1 MRSLRVQLLISHL
14 ALVLLMAAVTG
25 SAVWSF
31 VLLGRSAGVAL
42 QQDVRTVRGTA
53 RIDAALAQQREAI
66 ALSEAG
72 RRKEAE
78 RAYASSGQNLDR
90 GQADVEGSVSDPEE
104 LALSSSISEAIDA
117 YRKGYEKEF
126 GRGEAGIDEID
137 LLPKIKAIREMTEK
151 LRVENEESILLSSRQ
166 RRKDANDA
174 IGRTIWV
181 TAIAIVVAVLLAVR
195 QNRTAVEPLS
205 LLAARAETIA
215 SGDFAVRET
224 ARSDEIGALG
234 VALEEM
240 AGRLDEARLQ
250 GRRRLQRL
258 EQMSDAALEH
268 LYDPVL
274 VIDGGARV
282 VHLNRAA
289 EGLFGALGPNKK
301 PLADH
306 IEDRRLVRALEEATA
321 GRRMSANDD
330 YNSLIPLQGRTFRL
344 RANPMTDD
352 EGGVLGSVAVLEDV
366 TEMREVDR
374 LKNEFIGVASHE
386 LRTPVASLLLGAQML
401 QEGALGELNAS
412 QRQVVEMQLDDL
424 GRLSKLMQDLL
435 DVTKLESGSV
445 RSNRTEVSVEEFVK
459 GTVDALRSQSEAKG
473 VALSDVGTE
482 GSGDVYA
489 DRGQIGRVLTNL
501 VSNAIRHTRG
511 GGSIVVRAMPTE
523 DEVTFAVEDTGEG
536 IPEGYLA
543 TIFDRFV
550 QVPGATQGG
559 AGLGLSIAGNIVRA
573 HGGRIWAESAL
584 GVGSRFLFS
593 IPRNAE
599 ASGGDDTL

>member
-459 GTVDALRSQSEAKG
+459 GTVDALRTQSEAKG